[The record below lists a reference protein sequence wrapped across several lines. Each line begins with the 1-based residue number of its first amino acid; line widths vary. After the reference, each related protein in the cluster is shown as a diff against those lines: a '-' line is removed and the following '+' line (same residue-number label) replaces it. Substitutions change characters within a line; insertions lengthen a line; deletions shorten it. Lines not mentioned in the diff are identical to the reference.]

1 MRLGVD
7 IDNVITDFDKKLLEG
22 MIKEDKNKRNAG
34 IINKNARRIS
44 EGMFD
49 WSREEFVEF
58 LANNMENMASEMTPR
73 RNCKK
78 IIDKLLSEGNEI
90 YLISHRAFPDY
101 KHPVETTENWLKKHK
116 INYTKLIL
124 SEKPDKTKECKE
136 NNIDIM
142 IDDRIGQCEK
152 MTSQGVKCFVMKTRY
167 NYKDKHNLKLVTSW
181 DNLYVEVKKC
191 KSEM

>member
-1 MRLGVD
+1 MKIGVD
-7 IDNVITDFDKKLLEG
+7 IDNVITDFDDYLLKE

-34 IINKNARRIS
+34 IINKNARRILD
-44 EGMFD
+44 GMFD
-49 WSREEFVEF
+49 WTQEEWKAF
-58 LANNMENMASEMTPR
+58 LADNMENMAKQMSAR

-78 IIDKLLSEGNEI
+78 VLDRLLGEGDEI
-90 YLISHRAFPDY
+90 YLISHRAYPDY
-101 KHPVETTENWLKKHK
+101 KSPRETTENWLKKHK

-152 MTSQGVKCFVMKTRY
+152 MTEQGVKCFVMRTRY
-167 NYKDKHNLKLVTSW
+167 NYKDKHNLKVVSSW
-181 DNLYVEVKKC
+181 NNLYEEICKC
-191 KSEM
+191 KKEM